1 MPNKFDKNE
10 LIKPSPKSKI
20 MREDKKSLNK
30 LNDLQLQASVGLI
43 LGDASLNSQ
52 NNGKTYRMKF
62 E

>member
-10 LIKPSPKSKI
+10 LIKRSPNSKI
-20 MREDKKSLNK
+20 MREYKKSLNK